1 MNDSQ
6 GGGKKE
12 QCLPSHLIGEAVGQ
26 FLCRQS
32 LNNLRLTSREVFHA
46 TERMSQP
53 KPWPNVNLP
62 VGKTSIQSIDF
73 SCDGS
78 KLTCRDRSG
87 IIHVWDR
94 SYGKLLNFEGCV
106 RSACLGNIVT
116 SPDSNFLAFDGN
128 SKSIQICNIQG
139 GNCVQTLKGHEGAIT
154 SLSFSPDGTYI
165 VSGST
170 DSTVRLWDL
179 RTSSCIKVLRKH
191 RGFVYSVAFSVSGQ
205 HLASAGSDRIIRLW
219 RRRRRNN
226 SNKSIVNNFE
236 GGCLQLKGH
245 KLTVVNVAFSPS
257 NGSLLA
263 SVSLDM
269 TLRLWDITNQTCVHC
284 WKNQSEI
291 LNVCFSPNGRRLAFG
306 RSDDTIALWNVEGG
320 DKIEEERVLSGRL
333 LSFAPD
339 GQTLAIGGGSDG
351 LVRLQRI

>member
-1 MNDSQ
+1 MMDNQ
-6 GGGKKE
+6 EKE
-12 QCLPSHLIGEAVGQ
+12 NKQCLPSHLIGEAIGQ

-32 LNNLRLTSREVFHA
+32 LNNLRLTSKEVYHVV
-46 TERMSQP
+46 ESQP

-73 SCDGS
+73 SCDGK

-94 SYGKLLNFEGCV
+94 SYGKQINFEGCV

-116 SPDSNFLAFDGN
+116 SPDNNFIAFDGN

-154 SLSFSPDGTYI
+154 SLSFSPDGQFI

-179 RTSSCIKVLRKH
+179 RSSSCIKILRRH

-205 HLASAGSDRIIRLW
+205 YLASAGSDRIIRLW
-219 RRRRRNN
+219 TRKKN
-226 SNKSIVNNFE
+226 NKSVINFGE
-236 GGCLQLKGH
+236 GGSCCLQLKGH
-245 KLTVVNVAFSPS
+245 KLTVVSVSFSPS
-257 NGSLLA
+257 NANLLA

-269 TLRLWDITNQTCVHC
+269 TLRLWDITNQTCIHC

-291 LNVCFSPNGRRLAFG
+291 LNVCFSPNGKRLAFG
-306 RSDDTIALWNVEGG
+306 RSDDTIALWNVEE
-320 DKIEEERVLSGRL
+320 DKIEEERVVSGRL

-339 GQTLAIGGGSDG
+339 GQTLAIGGGRDG